1 MRHATCSWR
10 VSDPHPDP
18 LPKGEGAEGVPVI
31 QECIKDETFQGM
43 SKLPF

>member
-10 VSDPHPDP
+10 ASDPHPDP
-18 LPKGEGAEGVPVI
+18 LPKGEGAEEGLVI
-31 QECIKDETFQGM
+31 QECIEDETFQVM